1 MKRNII
7 IYGYILIQLIFTS
20 LLVAD
25 DKEKVYGLMD
35 LVKSSEFIVRGKVI
49 RIETY
54 EMEPGRRYSDVYFK
68 IIKSYKG
75 KSIEGSDIVLTVFGG
90 IIGESRIF
98 SLIDPQFEDNQ
109 QSILFLRRFL
119 PKDQIKYRYYIT
131 GLAEGKFNI
140 INENDQEFLLRDR
153 YISTGIK
160 VLNNNMVNEI
170 SNSKKILLDD
180 FIKNLISSI
189 N

>member
-7 IYGYILIQLIFTS
+7 IYGYILIHLLFTS
-20 LLVAD
+20 LLAAD
-25 DKEKVYGLMD
+25 EKEKVYGLMD

-54 EMEPGRRYSDVYFK
+54 EKEPGRRYSDVYFQ

-90 IIGESRIF
+90 IIGESKVF
-98 SLIDPQFEDNQ
+98 TLIDPQFEDGQ

-119 PKDQIKYRYYIT
+119 PKDQMKYRYYIT

-140 INENDQEFLLRDR
+140 VNENGQEFLLRDK
-153 YISTGIK
+153 YMSTRLK
-160 VLNNNMVNEI
+160 VLNNNRVNEI
-170 SNSKKILLDD
+170 SNSQKILLDD
-180 FIKNLISSI
+180 FISNLNNSI